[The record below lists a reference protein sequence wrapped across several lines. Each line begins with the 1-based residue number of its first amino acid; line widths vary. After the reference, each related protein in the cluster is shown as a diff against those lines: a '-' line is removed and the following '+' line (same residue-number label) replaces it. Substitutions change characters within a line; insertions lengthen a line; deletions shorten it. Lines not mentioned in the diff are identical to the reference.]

1 MAGASAILRSLDAA
15 RQVAADL
22 DGARAE
28 QLPLAGIAPEPIAE
42 PDAPEPTGRPGRP
55 PGSRNRIND
64 RADRYLASIGARH
77 PVAVLAE
84 IMGGRPFV
92 EQVAYL
98 SAALDC
104 EQIEAA
110 KLVER
115 AASDL
120 MPYVARRKPQE
131 LESRSYG
138 LNVLHIATG
147 SGAPGA
153 PEAGIS
159 AVLEAVRVNPE
170 SEEFQ
175 ALIEAE
181 AEQSEDEDSE

>member
-1 MAGASAILRSLDAA
+1 MRPSRPAG
-15 RQVAADL
+15 
-22 DGARAE
+22 
-28 QLPLAGIAPEPIAE
+28 LAGRRAAGTGSTTAPTA
-42 PDAPEPTGRPGRP
+42 T
-55 PGSRNRIND
+55 
-64 RADRYLASIGARH
+64 RH